1 MLCSGTLSR
10 INATSYT
17 FRTIKGKAMCPL
29 EPNSGLTF
37 RRFAACPFNVVPLR
51 SPYKVSLTSIF
62 KVK

>member
-1 MLCSGTLSR
+1 
-10 INATSYT
+10 
-17 FRTIKGKAMCPL
+17 MCPL